1 MSHDIENNEL
11 AFVGDLP
18 WHGLGVPVRPG
29 ATPQEMLKAA
39 KLDWQVICRPAF
51 AIINDQPLATGY
63 QAVVR
68 ADTGRC
74 FGMAGKEFSPVQNA
88 DTADFFKAFCETGDL
103 LLETVGAVRGGECVW
118 ALARINDA
126 QIEIDGDTLKTYLL
140 IANSHRPGNALTI
153 KTTMI
158 RVVCNNTLT
167 FALSEKALTFGRFVH
182 DRHIHERIV
191 HAKAYVQEALETKR
205 KFATQMATLIDTP
218 VDDATARRLLEKT
231 LAIEPQGKKM
241 AQLLDLFH
249 GGQQGSDLTTV
260 NNNAWALLNAVTEHV
275 DHQIGRDISTRL
287 HSSWFGRG
295 EKLKQRMLK
304 ELTELAEAA

>member
-11 AFVGDLP
+11 AFVGAPP

-29 ATPQEMLKAA
+29 ATPLEMLKAA
-39 KLDWQVICRPAF
+39 HLDWQVICRPAF
-51 AIINDQPLATGY
+51 AILKDQPLATRY

-74 FGMAGKEFSPVQNA
+74 FGMAGKEFSPVQNCE
-88 DTADFFKAFCETGDL
+88 TVDFFKAFCDTGDL
-103 LLETVGAVRGGECVW
+103 LLETVGAVRGGDYVW

-126 QIEIDGDTLKTYLL
+126 QIEIGGDTLKTYLL
-140 IANSHRPGNALTI
+140 IANSHCPRHALTI

-167 FALSEKALTFGRFVH
+167 FALNEKARTFGRFVH
-182 DRHIHERIV
+182 DRHIHDRIG
-191 HAKAYVQEALETKR
+191 HAKAYVKEALETQR
-205 KFATQMATLIDTP
+205 KFAMQMAALVKTP
-218 VDDATARRLLEKT
+218 VDDATARRLLAKT
-231 LAIEPQGKKM
+231 LDIEPQGKKM
-241 AQLLDLFH
+241 AQLLHLFH

-260 NNNAWALLNAVTEHV
+260 NNNAWALLNAVTEHL
-275 DHQIGRDISTRL
+275 DHQVGRDMSTRL

-304 ELTELAEAA
+304 QLTELAEAD